1 MRIHCPHCGHPG
13 RIRTSRTITQ
23 ITREAYVQCENIR
36 CCHVW
41 KIIISAVTT
50 IVPSIHPNPEVFI
63 RPAKK
68 TAAVGP
74 QLSLL
79 DK

>member
-1 MRIHCPHCGHPG
+1 MRIACPHCGQPG
-13 RIRTSRTITQ
+13 KIRTSRTVTPL
-23 ITREAYVQCENIR
+23 TREAYVQCENIQ

-50 IVPSIHPNPEVFI
+50 IAPSLSPNPEVFI
-63 RPAKK
+63 RTAKK
-68 TAAVGP
+68 TAVGGS
-74 QLSLL
+74 QMSLL